1 MPPDSVLSYAA
12 ALTEELERTSG
23 GLMLAAY
30 LHGSAALGGWLPSSD
45 VDMLFI
51 ASDDISA
58 AALSVVARSLADSHR
73 ACPGRGLE
81 CSVVTQ
87 SAAAAARPPWPF
99 LLHVATGATEPGG
112 SRVVFGRSHH
122 GRSHHWADS
131 PGDTDLLMHYAV
143 CRAAGWPVS
152 GPPPQQ
158 LIGSVSRKQILTYLA
173 GELSWGLEHAP
184 EAYAVLNTCRALIY
198 LTDGELMSKV
208 AGSEAALRR
217 GLGPAGLIRRALDQQ
232 QGLAAERR
240 PGPDAAAFVR
250 AAIAALDAGVPLR
263 EP

>member
-1 MPPDSVLSYAA
+1 MPPDSVISYAA
-12 ALTEELERTSG
+12 ALTEELERASG

-30 LHGSAALGGWLPSSD
+30 LHGSAALGGWLPGSD

-58 AALSVVARSLADSHR
+58 AALGLVAGSLADSHR

-81 CSVVTQ
+81 CSVVSQ

-99 LLHVATGATEPGG
+99 LLHVTTGPTEPGG
-112 SRVVFGRSHH
+112 RRIVFGHSHH
-122 GRSHHWADS
+122 AADS
-131 PGDTDLLMHYAV
+131 HGDTDLLMHYAV

-152 GPPPQQ
+152 GPPPHR
-158 LIGSVSRKQILTYLA
+158 LIGPVSRKQIFSYLA
-173 GELSWGLEHAP
+173 GELSWGLKHAP

-198 LTDGELMSKV
+198 LADGELVSKV
-208 AGSEAALRR
+208 AGGEAALRR
-217 GLGPAGLIRRALDQQ
+217 GLGPAGLIRRALAQQ
-232 QGLAAERR
+232 QGRAAEQK
-240 PGPDAAAFVR
+240 PGQDAAAFVLAT
-250 AAIAALDAGVPLR
+250 AAALDAALDAGVPLR